1 MGTIA
6 DGRSGLWPIC
16 VVRLPGERCLLDVR
30 TWGLGR
36 SLPLPAAAV
45 GDEGQLNP
53 GGGGAIG
60 WSGTGGGWGCMCRFP
75 AEYRPLAIDFPPKP
89 VTLGDSRFPGVD
101 DARVVVW
108 SPFAVLC

>member
-1 MGTIA
+1 VGTIV
-6 DGRSGLWPIC
+6 DGRSGLWPIS
-16 VVRLPGERCLLDVR
+16 VVWLPGERCLLDVR

-53 GGGGAIG
+53 GGGGDRLVRNRG
-60 WSGTGGGWGCMCRFP
+60 SVGVVVMFP

-89 VTLGDSRFPGVD
+89 VTLGDSRFPRVD
-101 DARVVVW
+101 DARVVVC